1 MPQKVRRKAALAKPK
16 TAEQESP
23 PNWPALQPL
32 VPSSDLFLETLLKG
46 QIIVI
51 RNFLTSTLCK
61 NYVSFLSSL
70 PLVTTPGQPRKHEAL
85 RMNDRYQVDDPGF
98 AETLWNNTSLKELIT
113 GLSSDIEREY
123 ERPSTESLKTLWGGE
138 VLGLNPR
145 LRIYRYGKGQFFN
158 QHYDE
163 SNNIQFPSTPP
174 VPARTTWT
182 LLIYLT
188 GPATGCKGGET
199 IFYPELGK
207 AKHFSG
213 PGSEGTKPI
222 AVGLEVGM
230 ALLHKHGQDCLLHEG
245 SEVTEGEKWVIRSD
259 LCVRR

>member
-1 MPQKVRRKAALAKPK
+1 MPPKSSKKAALTKSKSAV
-16 TAEQESP
+16 QEP
-23 PNWPALQPL
+23 LPNWPTLQPL
-32 VPSSDLFLETLLKG
+32 VPSLDLSLETILEG

-61 NYVSFLSSL
+61 NYVSFLPSL

-85 RMNDRYQVDDPGF
+85 RVNDRYQVDDPVF
-98 AETLWNNTSLKELIT
+98 AEALWSKTALKELLT
-113 GLSSDIEREY
+113 GFSSDAGTEDEK
-123 ERPSTESLKTLWGGE
+123 PSTESLKKLWGGE

-145 LRIYRYGKGQFFN
+145 VRIYRYGKGQFFN

-163 SNNIQFPSTPP
+163 SNIIQFPSAPAI
-174 VPARTTWT
+174 PARTTWT

-207 AKHFSG
+207 AKEFSG
-213 PGSEGTKPI
+213 SGSESAKPI

-230 ALLHKHGQDCLLHEG
+230 ALLHKQ
-245 SEVTEGEKWVIRSD
+245 
-259 LCVRR
+259 